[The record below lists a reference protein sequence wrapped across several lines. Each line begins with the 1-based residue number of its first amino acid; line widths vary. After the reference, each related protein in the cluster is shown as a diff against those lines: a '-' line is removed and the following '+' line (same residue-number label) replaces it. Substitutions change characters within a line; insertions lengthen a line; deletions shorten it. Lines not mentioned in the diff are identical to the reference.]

1 MIPAGG
7 DRLGDVAPGA
17 QQLLGFCDEVVEV
30 QHVAVRQPHGVFAV
44 QARVLRRQPII
55 LDAVAAEP
63 VQERPALLERHVE
76 PAQNHLLVLLVGD
89 AEPRPQARRLRVLAQ
104 QGETQRVDRAPR
116 DRVATVPQRV
126 LQPEGDLLRRPIR
139 ERHRADA
146 LGRDTQRADEMI
158 DTGDEAERLPRAR
171 ARDHEDGPRRRFNGE
186 PLPRE
191 RIEGHARNL
200 PISYIAHPH
209 SRGIAVTLP
218 EPNPLPDDSWAVD
231 ERSLKLFVDQLQE
244 PPADR
249 AWYELR
255 REAERIALV
264 PGFDRLIT
272 LDANAIKELPHQI
285 DVAQRVLRDMGG
297 RAILADEVGLGKTIE
312 ASIIYKELAIRGL
325 ARRVLI
331 LTPASLVGQWQGE
344 LEEKFFE
351 RFDTPTEADDW
362 QRITKAIISHDRAR
376 SRRHAEEIL
385 RHRWDLVIVD
395 EAHKVKSHRGATY
408 RFIEKIERD
417 FILLLTATPLQ
428 NDLRELYNLIT
439 LLRPGQLGTW
449 QEFKAEHLVSGD
461 HRQPRDAEA
470 LRALT
475 HAVMIRTR
483 RSSVA
488 LDLNLPPRR
497 PRHPEVKLTRAEA
510 DLYERTTEFLRRLYR
525 EGFIKPV
532 EQEEAE
538 DGKRRRQPTKK
549 GILQLALIHLR
560 QRLCSSARALA
571 ESLQHLGE
579 AERISPEY
587 RAIARQL
594 AQRAQRIKTHAKLDV
609 LTKLLKETPDR
620 VVVFSDHRPTIQLI
634 EERVKQLGRKPIVY
648 WGAHSTAE
656 RDTRIRDF
664 HQDPRSV
671 LIATRAGSEGRNL
684 QFCNVLVNYD
694 LPWNPMVVEER
705 IGRLHR
711 IGQTREVHIV
721 NLAAAG
727 TIESYILQL
736 LDQKIKLFELVV
748 GELDLILG
756 EFGGAQKFEGRLAKE
771 WLAAESEADF
781 ARRVEAIGVDIEQ
794 SSAVGKDQEALNS
807 LIAPDDNALR
817 LERRFQTLSVP
828 GRLRL
833 GLGTSQLVKAAGWDA
848 KRHRLGVHVT
858 ELLEALESIEPIGGV
873 TIPQPAGSH
882 PEYGE
887 LVRLTGLTSAG
898 RAITLVA
905 RVDRLPLVLVDIEV
919 EAA

>member
-1 MIPAGG
+1 M
-7 DRLGDVAPGA
+7 
-17 QQLLGFCDEVVEV
+17 
-30 QHVAVRQPHGVFAV
+30 
-44 QARVLRRQPII
+44 
-55 LDAVAAEP
+55 
-63 VQERPALLERHVE
+63 
-76 PAQNHLLVLLVGD
+76 
-89 AEPRPQARRLRVLAQ
+89 
-104 QGETQRVDRAPR
+104 
-116 DRVATVPQRV
+116 
-126 LQPEGDLLRRPIR
+126 
-139 ERHRADA
+139 
-146 LGRDTQRADEMI
+146 
-158 DTGDEAERLPRAR
+158 
-171 ARDHEDGPRRRFNGE
+171 
-186 PLPRE
+186 
-191 RIEGHARNL
+191 
-200 PISYIAHPH
+200 
-209 SRGIAVTLP
+209 TLP
-218 EPNPLPDDSWAVD
+218 NPQPDDSWAVD
-231 ERSLKLFVDQLQE
+231 ERSLQLFVDQLQE
-244 PPADR
+244 PPADG

-255 REAERIALV
+255 REAERAALV

-325 ARRVLI
+325 ARRALI

-351 RFDTPTEADDW
+351 RFETPTDPDDW
-362 QRITKAIISHDRAR
+362 HRVAITRAIVSHDRAR

-395 EAHKVKSHRGATY
+395 EAHKVKSERSATY

-449 QEFKAEHLVSGD
+449 QEFKTQHLVSGD
-461 HRQPRDAEA
+461 HRQPSDPEG

-475 HAVMIRTR
+475 HEVMIRTR
-483 RSSVA
+483 RSSVVDD
-488 LDLNLPPRR
+488 LDLPPRR
-497 PRHPEVKLTRAEA
+497 PEVKLTRAEA
-510 DLYERTTEFLRRLYR
+510 DLYDRTTDFLRRLYR
-525 EGFIKPV
+525 EGFIQPAG
-532 EQEEAE
+532 EEAPE
-538 DGKRRRQPTKK
+538 DGAGRKRTKK
-549 GILQLALIHLR
+549 GIVQLAVIHLR

-571 ESLQHLGE
+571 ESLDHLAQGE
-579 AERISPEY
+579 HISPAY
-587 RAIARQL
+587 RTIARQL
-594 AQRAQRIKTHAKLDV
+594 AKRAQGIKTHAKLEV
-609 LTKLLKETPDR
+609 LTGLLKDTPDR

-634 EERVKQLGRKPIVY
+634 EERVKKLGRQPIVY
-648 WGAHSTAE
+648 WGAHATAE
-656 RDTRIRDF
+656 RDKRIRAF
-664 HQDPRSV
+664 HEDQRSV

-694 LPWNPMVVEER
+694 LPWNPMVVEQR

-711 IGQTREVHIV
+711 IGQKREVHIV

-736 LDQKIKLFELVV
+736 LDRKIKLFELVV

-756 EFGGAQKFEGRLAKE
+756 EFGGAQQFEGRLAKE

-781 ARRVEAIGVDIEQ
+781 ARRVEAIGADIEQ
-794 SSAVGKDQEALNS
+794 SSVVGKEQEQLNS
-807 LIAPDDNALR
+807 LIAPDDNAMR
-817 LERRFQTLSVP
+817 LERRFETLSVP

-833 GLGTSQLVKAAGWDA
+833 GLGTSRVVKAAGWEA
-848 KRHRLGVHVT
+848 KRRRLGVHVT

-873 TIPQPAGSH
+873 TPPLEPAGRHSD
-882 PEYGE
+882 YGE
-887 LVRLTGLTSAG
+887 LVKLTGLTSAG

-905 RVDRLPLVLVDIEV
+905 QVERLPLALVDIAV